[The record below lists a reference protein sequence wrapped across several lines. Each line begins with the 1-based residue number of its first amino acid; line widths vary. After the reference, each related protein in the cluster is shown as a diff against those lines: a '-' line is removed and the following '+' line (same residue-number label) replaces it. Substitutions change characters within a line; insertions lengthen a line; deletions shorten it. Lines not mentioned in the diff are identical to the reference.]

1 MKAFEALNQGTT
13 TGDHPW
19 ANSLAVGVA
28 VQYLCGPLFKLNLAN
43 HNYRFGDSEG
53 LRAFFGNIRQQ
64 STEGPIQYLFKVPA
78 SLLARGG
85 VVGLIQLGMFK
96 EAVEWVEGPKHT
108 GAAKAGGPKNKNEKA
123 REFIES
129 VQDNNELLFRLA
141 ASGYF
146 DQKTDFSGLEGV
158 SSYRSILI
166 ASAFTSTVLSA
177 VLTPLDIVVFNQAQ
191 TRLYTPSK
199 SQALRSITFRQVAR
213 DLLKVSGLSRILTM
227 AFAGSLIRN
236 FFVMTTM
243 FCVDNYQR
251 GLAFESE

>member
-1 MKAFEALNQGTT
+1 M
-13 TGDHPW
+13 
-19 ANSLAVGVA
+19 GVA

-53 LRAFFGNIRQQ
+53 LRAFFANIRQQ
-64 STEGPIQYLFKVPA
+64 STQGPLEYLFKVPA

-85 VVGLIQLGMFK
+85 VVGLIQLGMYK
-96 EAVEWVEGPKHT
+96 EAVEWVEGPKHK
-108 GAAKAGGPKNKNEKA
+108 GVANPDGPKNKNEKA

-129 VQDNNELLFRLA
+129 VQDKNELLFRLA

-177 VLTPLDIVVFNQAQ
+177 VLTPLDLVVFNQAQ

-199 SQALRSITFRQVAR
+199 SPALRSITFRQVAR
-213 DLLKVSGLSRILTM
+213 DLLKVRGLSRILTM